1 MYRYLTVNIILFSCF
16 ICSAQNRDT
25 VITLYF
31 NKNEFNV
38 SPSQKEQIAAFAT
51 KVLSVQKVTGYAD
64 TTGSLAFNRELSKKR
79 AYSVAALIT
88 QQDHAPNI
96 DYKGEEF
103 EQNADL
109 GKNRKVEI
117 LATLKSTSSPAL
129 STTSTPVKSLSIENI
144 YFVPDRAIITDE
156 SLPYVKE
163 LADLLLKNYKTETFE
178 IVGHVNYET
187 DKDSSQLP
195 DLYYLSER
203 RARTIYLLLKEYG
216 IPEERMHYKGVGN
229 SQPVIP
235 HPKTDEE
242 KRKNMRVEV
251 IISK

>member
-1 MYRYLTVNIILFSCF
+1 MKILSMYRLLTVNILLFASL
-16 ICSAQNRDT
+16 ITTAQKRDT

-38 SPSQKEQIAAFAT
+38 TPAQKEQIAAFAT
-51 KVLSVQKVTGYAD
+51 KILSIEKVTGYAD
-64 TTGSLAFNRELSKKR
+64 STGSFIYNKELSKKR
-79 AYSVAALIT
+79 AYSVAALIS
-88 QQDHAPNI
+88 QPEHAPSI
-96 DYKGEEF
+96 DFKGEEF
-103 EQNADL
+103 DQDADL
-109 GKNRKVEI
+109 SKNRKVEL
-117 LATLKSTSSPAL
+117 LATLKPPPVPV
-129 STTSTPVKSLSIENI
+129 PVKSLSIENI

-187 DKDSSQLP
+187 NKDSSQLT

-216 IPEERMHYKGVGN
+216 IATERMHYKGVGN
-229 SQPVIP
+229 SQPVVA

>member
-1 MYRYLTVNIILFSCF
+1 MYRLLTVNILLFSSF
-16 ICSAQNRDT
+16 ISNAQNKDT

-31 NKNEFNV
+31 NKNEFNLT
-38 SPSQKEQIAAFAT
+38 SAQKEQIALFT
-51 KVLSVQKVTGYAD
+51 SKTLSVEKVTGYAD
-64 TTGSLAFNRELSKKR
+64 TTGSLAYNKELSKKR
-79 AYSVAALIT
+79 ALSVAALIPSSKN
-88 QQDHAPNI
+88 APGI
-96 DYKGEEF
+96 EFKGEEF
-103 EQNADL
+103 DQDPDL
-109 GKNRKVEI
+109 SKNRKVEI
-117 LATLKSTSSPAL
+117 RATVR
-129 STTSTPVKSLSIENI
+129 STPIPLKSLSIENI

-163 LADLLLKNYKTETFE
+163 LADLLLKNYKSETFE

-216 IPEERMHYKGVGN
+216 IPAERMHYKGVGN

-235 HPKTDEE
+235 HPKTDDE

>member
-1 MYRYLTVNIILFSCF
+1 MYRLLTVTIILFSSF
-16 ICSAQNRDT
+16 ICCAQTRDT
-25 VITLYF
+25 IITLYF

-38 SPSQKEQIAAFAT
+38 SSSQKEQISTFVN
-51 KVLSVQKVTGYAD
+51 KVLSVEKVTGYAD
-64 TTGSLAFNRELSKKR
+64 TTGSLAYNKELSKKR
-79 AYSVAALIT
+79 AFSVAALIN
-88 QQDHAPNI
+88 QPDHAPSINF
-96 DYKGEEF
+96 KGEEF
-103 EQNADL
+103 DQDADL
-109 GKNRKVEI
+109 AKNRKVEI
-117 LATLKSTSSPAL
+117 LATLRSTP
-129 STTSTPVKSLSIENI
+129 TPVKSLSIENI

-203 RARTIYLLLKEYG
+203 RARTIYMLLKEYG
-216 IPEERMHYKGVGN
+216 IPAERMHYKGVGN

>member
-1 MYRYLTVNIILFSCF
+1 MHLFLTVNIIVFSCF
-16 ICSAQNRDT
+16 ICSAQKKDT

-38 SPSQKEQIAAFAT
+38 STTQKEQIAALAT
-51 KVLSVQKVTGYAD
+51 KVLSIEKVTGYAD
-64 TTGSLAFNRELSKKR
+64 TIGSVTYNKELSKKR
-79 AYSVAALIT
+79 AYSVAALIP
-88 QQDHAPNI
+88 QADHPPII
-96 DYKGEEF
+96 DFKGEEF
-103 EQNADL
+103 EQDADL
-109 GKNRKVEI
+109 SKNRRVEV
-117 LATLKSTSSPAL
+117 LATLKQA
-129 STTSTPVKSLSIENI
+129 STPLKSLSIENI

-163 LADLLLKNYKTETFE
+163 LADMLLKNYKTETFE

-187 DKDSSQLP
+187 DKDSSQLQ

-216 IPEERMHYKGVGN
+216 IPVERMHYKGVGN

>member
-1 MYRYLTVNIILFSCF
+1 MFRFLTVNIILCSFLVS
-16 ICSAQNRDT
+16 SAQSKDT
-25 VITLYF
+25 VITIYF
-31 NKNEFNV
+31 NKNEF
-38 SPSQKEQIAAFAT
+38 SLSSSQKEQIADLVNA
-51 KVLSVQKVTGYAD
+51 VLSVKKVTGFAD
-64 TTGSLAFNRELSKKR
+64 STGSIVYNKELSKKR
-79 AYSVAALIT
+79 ALSVVSLID
-88 QQDHAPNI
+88 QPNAPTVEF
-96 DYKGEEF
+96 KGEEF
-103 EQNADL
+103 EQDVDL
-109 GKNRKVEI
+109 SKNRKVEVV
-117 LATLKSTSSPAL
+117 ASLKSAL
-129 STTSTPVKSLSIENI
+129 SPSPVKSLSIDNI

-156 SLPYVKE
+156 SLPYVKG

-187 DKDSSQLP
+187 DKDSSQLT

-216 IPEERMHYKGVGN
+216 ISADRMHFKGVGN

-235 HPKTDEE
+235 HPKNDEE